1 MKDALDIKLIWQNGF
16 FKSFREILAPKKQPV
31 GATAS
36 TGGKRINPLSG
47 PYVKRDNFDKI

>member
-16 FKSFREILAPKKQPV
+16 FRSFRQILAPKKQAL
-31 GATAS
+31 GAAGT
-36 TGGKRINPLSG
+36 GKRTNTLSG